1 MISEDVGLSL
11 DKVEPAMLG
20 SAKKVTISKDDTII
34 LDGAGEKSAIQE
46 RGDQIREAMENSTS
60 DYDRY
65 SKLSVGGT
73 PHHATSACRPQFAP
87 HARFLFHMVRESWHK
102 RYRWVR
108 QYSSLVPVMLG
119 TRRRCHATC
128 EIPSTCTL

>member
-1 MISEDVGLSL
+1 MQVISEDVGLSL
-11 DKVEPAMLG
+11 DKVEPHMLG

-65 SKLSVGGT
+65 SCAHTVEDYTLPIGRAIAV
-73 PHHATSACRPQFAP
+73 H
-87 HARFLFHMVRESWHK
+87 
-102 RYRWVR
+102 
-108 QYSSLVPVMLG
+108 
-119 TRRRCHATC
+119 
-128 EIPSTCTL
+128 CTLNA